1 MIGGGGGRRG
11 DRGRSRG
18 QAESNVAIGRVLPG
32 SPSLLLA
39 GGDGRGVNAKPSSA
53 SGGRRSV
60 IVRTSGSV
68 GGGGGGVIVVML
80 LVLVL
85 VLMLMLVM
93 WRIKGL
99 GRRVERESCGGGRR
113 RDHVR
118 RIGSAVVVG
127 GVVVVV
133 VIRIVVGVWQWV

>member
-11 DRGRSRG
+11 DRGRGRG
-18 QAESNVAIGRVLPG
+18 QAEGNVAVGRVLSG

-39 GGDGRGVNAKPSSA
+39 GGGGRGVNAKPSS
-53 SGGRRSV
+53 GDRRRSV

-68 GGGGGGVIVVML
+68 GGVVIVVV

-85 VLMLMLVM
+85 VLMLMLMM
-93 WRIKGL
+93 WRIKRL
-99 GRRVERESCGGGRR
+99 GGRVERESCGGGRR

-118 RIGSAVVVG
+118 RIGSAVVVVS
-127 GVVVVV
+127 VVV
-133 VIRIVVGVWQWV
+133 RIVGGVWQWV